1 MSVRTTAD
9 ENLDRIRELLK
20 ELTKD
25 LAVWFVDDH
34 VWGRDEYSD
43 EFEEKV
49 EEALTHLRS
58 AKKLLG

>member
-9 ENLDRIRELLK
+9 ERLDKIRKSLK
-20 ELTKD
+20 QANRD
-25 LAVWFVDDH
+25 LAVWLVDD
-34 VWGRDEYSD
+34 VWGRDEYTE

>member
-1 MSVRTTAD
+1 MSVNTTAD
-9 ENLDRIRELLK
+9 ERLDKIRESLK
-20 ELTKD
+20 QVNRD
-25 LAVWFVDDH
+25 LAVWLVDDD
-34 VWGRDEYSD
+34 VWGRDEYAE